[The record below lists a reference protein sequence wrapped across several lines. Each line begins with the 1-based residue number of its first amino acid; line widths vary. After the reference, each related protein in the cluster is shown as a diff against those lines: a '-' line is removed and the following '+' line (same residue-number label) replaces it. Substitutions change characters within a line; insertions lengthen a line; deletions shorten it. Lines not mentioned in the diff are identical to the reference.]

1 MKYENYHTIKLDR
14 YKIFFEPIFNYNI
27 RIIGVVDDITNKE
40 ISTRYLDVVYPDVNE
55 LLDDVQLN
63 LVNRKVAEKK
73 VKREYASLPT
83 KKNYAIQLI
92 RN

>member
-1 MKYENYHTIKLDR
+1 MKYETIKLDR

-27 RIIGVVDDITNKE
+27 RIIGIIDDVTNKE
-40 ISTRYLDVVYPDVNE
+40 ISTRYLDVVYPDVDE

-73 VKREYASLPT
+73 VKKDYATLST
-83 KKNYAIQLI
+83 MKSYEIQTI
-92 RN
+92 SS